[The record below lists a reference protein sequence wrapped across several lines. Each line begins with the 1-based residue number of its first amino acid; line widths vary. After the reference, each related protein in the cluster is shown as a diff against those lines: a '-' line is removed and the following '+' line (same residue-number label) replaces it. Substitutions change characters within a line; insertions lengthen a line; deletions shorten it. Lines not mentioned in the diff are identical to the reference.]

1 MKLLFTNNVV
11 QSLTIAVAANDIYLT
26 VDNGA
31 VFPTPAVTIEGF
43 YATLQNPGGGAVE
56 IVLCTARNGNVLT
69 VQRGADST
77 AARPWIVGDTIS
89 MRATSANFRDF
100 YDANY
105 PITGGNLQG
114 RMYLPLDPTVQNE
127 AATKN
132 YVDLRTAGVF
142 ASHSEIDA
150 SVPPVDKAVSADGLR
165 FVTAGQLSSLATAT
179 KSGLIPAI
187 NELKALVQGGLSGS
201 TFWGVFD
208 ASTGFI
214 TWNPSSGQIGNSL
227 PSPAPSNEGSYVI
240 CSVGGSV
247 PPGGAPAGAYY
258 PGDWLISDGSTQWY
272 HLVTGTTGTINASS
286 VVVNPAVA
294 GQTNVQAA
302 LTTIY
307 TASVNYL
314 QVTGGSMTATGNITF
329 TASAAKATRLEGI
342 DPKLSAIDHFVIAAG
357 TF

>member
-11 QSLTIAVAANDIYLT
+11 QSLVIPAAANDIYLT

-31 VFPTPAVTIEGF
+31 VFPTPASGFEGF
-43 YATLQNPGGGAVE
+43 YATLQSPGGGAVE

-77 AARPWIVGDTIS
+77 GARPWIVGDTIS
-89 MRATSANFRDF
+89 MRTTSANLRDF

-114 RMYLPLDPTVQNE
+114 RMFLALDPTVQNE

-142 ASHSEIDA
+142 ASRQEIDSA
-150 SVPPVDKAVSADGLR
+150 SPPVDKAVSADGLR
-165 FVTAGQLSSLATAT
+165 SITAGQLNTLATAT

-214 TWNPSSGQIGNSL
+214 TWNPSSGQAGNSL
-227 PSPAPSNEGSYVI
+227 PAAAPANEGCYVI
-240 CSVGGSV
+240 CSIGGSTPPV
-247 PPGGAPAGAYY
+247 GAPPGTYY
-258 PGDWLISDGSTQWY
+258 PGDWLISDGASTWY
-272 HLVTGTTGTINASS
+272 HLVTGTTGTINAVS
-286 VVVNPAVA
+286 VVVNPAIA

-302 LTTIY
+302 LSTIY
-307 TASVNYL
+307 TASANYL
-314 QVTGGSMTATGNITF
+314 QVTGGTMTATGNIAF
-329 TASAAKATRLEGI
+329 TASAAKATRLDGVNAAM
-342 DPKLSAIDHFVIAAG
+342 SAIDHFSIDMG
-357 TF
+357 IY